1 MNRLMTTAVG
11 LGAVAALAAC
21 SGGSGGSADT
31 TVQASRPASS
41 SNAPSG
47 SSSGSS
53 SSSSSAG
60 AAAELPDGFP
70 LPDGAKAQGDAVQSD
85 TLTIADY
92 TVPDGKKAYDGL
104 VTALPGAGWAVSAK
118 SWSDSLGS
126 GTITASGNGTEVKLL
141 VLDKDLSLSI
151 KKS

>member
-1 MNRLMTTAVG
+1 MNRLVTTIVG

-47 SSSGSS
+47 SG

>member
-31 TVQASRPASS
+31 MVQASRPASS
-41 SNAPSG
+41 SDAPSG
-47 SSSGSS
+47 SSSG

>member
-1 MNRLMTTAVG
+1 MNRLMTTIVG

-47 SSSGSS
+47 SG

>member
-1 MNRLMTTAVG
+1 MTTIVG

-31 TVQASRPASS
+31 KVQASRPGSS

-47 SSSGSS
+47 SG

-60 AAAELPDGFP
+60 AAAELPYGFP

-126 GTITASGNGTEVKLL
+126 GTITASGTGTEVKLL

>member
-1 MNRLMTTAVG
+1 MNRLVTTIVG

-41 SNAPSG
+41 SSAPSG
-47 SSSGSS
+47 SGSG

>member
-11 LGAVAALAAC
+11 LGAVAALTAC

-41 SNAPSG
+41 SDAPSG
-47 SSSGSS
+47 SSSG